1 MFVIDLSKIARIVRT
16 LLHFS
21 LDACRPMP
29 KNAFISLLIAS
40 LLLLSQVSAYA
51 GHQCAAASG
60 LQHAAMTMPPQTMPP
75 QAMPAQA
82 MMADMHH
89 HMPANTDHHRQA
101 SAEALSEALSETL
114 SDSDTGT
121 KTQHCH
127 DCNCASPCAA
137 GASVGMDSD
146 WSLAELPIAMTDQI
160 SNITNNLLDNDPA
173 PPFRPPSH
181 A

>member
-40 LLLLSQVSAYA
+40 LLLLSQMSAYA

-60 LQHAAMTMPPQTMPP
+60 LQHAAMTMPAQVMPP
-75 QAMPAQA
+75 QA
-82 MMADMHH
+82 MMADMHR

-101 SAEALSEALSETL
+101 SAEAL

>member
-1 MFVIDLSKIARIVRT
+1 MFVIDLSEIARIVT
-16 LLHFS
+16 ALLHFS

-60 LQHAAMTMPPQTMPP
+60 LQHAAMAMPAQVMPA
-75 QAMPAQA
+75 QAMPAQS

-89 HMPANTDHHRQA
+89 HTPANTDHHRQA
-101 SAEALSEALSETL
+101 SAEALSEALS
-114 SDSDTGT
+114 DSDTST

-137 GASVGMDSD
+137 GASVGMNSD

>member
-1 MFVIDLSKIARIVRT
+1 MFVIDLSKIARIVT
-16 LLHFS
+16 ALLHFS

-60 LQHAAMTMPPQTMPP
+60 LQHAAM
-75 QAMPAQA
+75 AMPAQVMPA
-82 MMADMHH
+82 QAIMADMHH
-89 HMPANTDHHRQA
+89 HMPANTDHHIQA
-101 SAEALSEALSETL
+101 SAEALSEAL

-160 SNITNNLLDNDPA
+160 SNITNNLLDNDHA
-173 PPFRPPSH
+173 PPFRPPSN